1 MCTVLQHLRA
11 AICVMLLIA
20 ATDYVQLLI
29 IGPWGAAV
37 ACDIE
42 HHQRRRIVEVGDL
55 CDRNMITIGERASLV
70 DAAQVMRTDHVGFLV
85 VTEPV
90 PEGHDAKVLGVLT
103 DRDIVTAVI
112 AKGAEP
118 ATLTVGDVMGRYPI
132 MVSEAHTLGH
142 ALRLMREAGVRRVPV
157 LGNRDQ
163 LVGVLS
169 IDDVLEALSNELGDV
184 SQAIRKGQLSER
196 RTRP

>member
-1 MCTVLQHLRA
+1 M
-11 AICVMLLIA
+11 
-20 ATDYVQLLI
+20 
-29 IGPWGAAV
+29 
-37 ACDIE
+37 
-42 HHQRRRIVEVGDL
+42 EVGDL
-55 CDRNMITIGERASLV
+55 CNRNMITIAETASLV
-70 DAAQVMRTDHVGFLV
+70 ETAQVMRTDHVGFLV
-85 VTEPV
+85 VTEPA
-90 PEGHDAKVLGVLT
+90 PGGHDARVLGVIT

-118 ATLTVGDVMGRYPI
+118 ATLTVGDVMSRNPI

-184 SQAIRKGQLSER
+184 SQAIRKGPQSER
-196 RTRP
+196 HSRP